1 MERKRCSFR
10 WLTLLVIG
18 YISIISANASSVN
31 IQGLTPCALVEDIP
45 TFCVQSSTITVSSS
59 AGEFDYVIVD
69 NEQLAYNSSSYWTSY
84 SINVEPYLDGSL
96 HLLQLKHGGSDYGR
110 CFIGNIN
117 SLSDLYKESDGIFY
131 LIQSHADAASVITSS
146 SDIEEANILSTII
159 KDEVEYPVTTI
170 FPSAFANREN
180 LHSVNIPAG
189 ISTIGEAA
197 FDGCSS
203 LTSLT
208 FNATNCTSCGSPSR
222 PAFPSTIST
231 LTFGDGVTQIPA
243 YFLYNGSQ
251 IESVSVPNA
260 VTTIGEYAFYNSKNL
275 KSLTLGSGLLS
286 IGNRAFSYK
295 SGSNYYNTQIAK
307 VFWFGNT
314 PPSNNS
320 AVTALVN
327 YVANDQY
334 SLSHQVKYQFLSSKF
349 LVDGTYYVPVS
360 PSERTCDV
368 IDCDYKLTDGN
379 VVISDKV
386 TNRGVELTVLNI
398 NDYSYYKNSSI
409 VSVSLPGTL
418 TSIGVSAF
426 RNSTQLTSIDIP
438 NAVTTIGEYAFDGCS
453 SLTSLTFNATNCT
466 SCGSPSRPAFP
477 STISTLTFGDGV
489 TQIPAYFLYN
499 GSQIESV
506 SVPNAV
512 TTIGEYAFY
521 NSKNLKSLTLGSG
534 LLSIG
539 NRAFSYKSGSN
550 YYNTQIAKVFWFGNT
565 PPSNNSAVTALVNYV
580 ANDQYSLSHQVKY
593 QFLSSKFLVDGTYYV
608 PVSPSERTCDV
619 IDCDYKLTD
628 GNVVISDKVTNR
640 GVELTVLNINDYSYY
655 KNSSIESLTT
665 SNKGNLGHYAF
676 YYCNG
681 LTSVVTNNKGYI
693 GSSAFASCED
703 LNDVQVTSNG
713 NIQDGAFYGCKS
725 LKTASINNVG
735 SIGNESFYG
744 CTNLNNI
751 TLGNSVLEIGSKA
764 FYECTNLNNITLGN
778 SVSKIGSEAFYS
790 CSTLPTISLPN
801 NVSSIGEYIFYGC
814 SKLATVTIGR
824 GISLIPHYSFAN
836 CSVLNNLTIPNNV
849 KSIGDYVFSGCRAL
863 ANLTLEDNEIEEEV
877 PEAPTT
883 QYFDDW
889 VSTNHGDSST
899 SYKEYAL
906 HVEVGDKLSFNYEV
920 DSESGY
926 DYLIIKINDVE
937 VVKESG
943 NKTGSYNKTFL
954 EAGDVKLY
962 LSYTKDNSQSNGQD
976 KASVSN
982 ITLNSKGFEIDNLQL
997 GSNGTNPLFYD
1008 CPLDVVYIG
1017 RKLSYSTASNKG
1029 YSPFYRNTSLHSVEV
1044 TNAETQIYDNE
1055 FYGCTNLKTLKVG
1068 NGVKT
1073 IGKWA
1078 FSGCSSLDYFS
1089 SGYHVESIGEE
1100 AFSDCTGLT
1109 SYYSFSIEP
1118 PVCGNQALDDINKW
1132 DCTLFV
1138 PAESSDEY
1146 MAADQW
1152 KDFFFVNEND
1162 AVLIESIRFNVESLD
1177 GKTGDTFQLVAD
1189 VLPRNAT
1196 RKRVEWSSSDPSLVT
1211 VDASGLVTFVKEG
1224 YATITVRATDG
1235 SGVESTIDVVVTV
1248 KEPELGDSNANGVV
1262 NIADAVN
1269 TANYAIGNEVEHF
1282 NETAADVNRDGIIS
1296 LADASATVTL
1306 ILDQAVQASAI
1317 AKVRELASDKND
1329 ESDSLIIDDYSA
1341 KIGDTTSVL
1350 VALDNTLDYVA
1361 LQADVTVPDRMTL
1374 AAINIG
1380 NRAEGNHSLAVKRID
1395 DRTMR
1400 FALFDINNST
1410 FTNNDEAILELIF
1423 KVNGSTND
1431 RIEINNIFASDAQ
1444 AHEYVL
1450 TSTGGNNADMSGIAN
1465 VGYSNIRIE
1474 GTPYAINIYN
1484 AEGSEIAVYAV
1495 DGSLLSHF
1503 VASSGLESLKVV
1515 PGMYVVTAGNKVEK
1529 VMVK

>member
-1 MERKRCSFR
+1 MEKKKCFLR

-18 YISIISANASSVN
+18 YISIISANAASVN
-31 IQGLTPCALVEDIP
+31 IQGLTPSALVGDIP

-59 AGEFDYVIVD
+59 AGKFDYVIVD
-69 NEQLAYNSSSYWTSY
+69 NKQLDYNSSSYWTSY

-96 HLLQLKHGGSDYGR
+96 HLLQLKNGNSDYGR
-110 CFIGNIN
+110 CYIGNIN
-117 SLSDLYKESDGIFY
+117 SLGDIYKEYDGIFY
-131 LIQSHADAASVITSS
+131 LIQSNADAAYVITSS

-159 KDEVEYPVTTI
+159 KDEVEYSVTTI

-180 LHSVNIPAG
+180 LHSVTIPAG
-189 ISTIGEAA
+189 ISTIGNAA

-208 FNATNCTSCGSPSR
+208 FNATNCTSCGSSSS

-251 IESVSVPNA
+251 IESVSLPGTLTSIGVSAFRNSTQLTSIDIPAAVTSIGNYAFDGCSSLTSLTFNATNCTSCGSSSSPAFPSTISTLTFGDGVTQIPAYFLYNGSQIENVSVPNA
-260 VTTIGEYAFYNSKNL
+260 VTTIGEYAFYNSINL

-307 VFWFGNT
+307 VFWLGNT
-314 PPSNNS
+314 PPSNNG
-320 AVTALVN
+320 AVKALVN

-334 SLSHQVKYQFLSSKF
+334 SLSNQVKYQFLSSKF

-409 VSVSLPGTL
+409 VS
-418 TSIGVSAF
+418 
-426 RNSTQLTSIDIP
+426 
-438 NAVTTIGEYAFDGCS
+438 
-453 SLTSLTFNATNCT
+453 
-466 SCGSPSRPAFP
+466 
-477 STISTLTFGDGV
+477 
-489 TQIPAYFLYN
+489 
-499 GSQIESV
+499 
-506 SVPNAV
+506 
-512 TTIGEYAFY
+512 
-521 NSKNLKSLTLGSG
+521 
-534 LLSIG
+534 
-539 NRAFSYKSGSN
+539 
-550 YYNTQIAKVFWFGNT
+550 
-565 PPSNNSAVTALVNYV
+565 
-580 ANDQYSLSHQVKY
+580 
-593 QFLSSKFLVDGTYYV
+593 
-608 PVSPSERTCDV
+608 
-619 IDCDYKLTD
+619 
-628 GNVVISDKVTNR
+628 
-640 GVELTVLNINDYSYY
+640 
-655 KNSSIESLTT
+655 LTT

-681 LTSVVTNNKGYI
+681 LTTLKADNIGYLGNYSFSNCDALASVVTNNKGYV
-693 GSSAFASCED
+693 GESAFYDCDA
-703 LNDVQVTSNG
+703 LLIVTVNNDG
-713 NIQDGAFYGCKS
+713 Y
-725 LKTASINNVG
+725 
-735 SIGNESFYG
+735 IGN
-744 CTNLNNI
+744 
-751 TLGNSVLEIGSKA
+751 KA
-764 FYECTNLNNITLGN
+764 FYECTNLNNVTLGN
-778 SVSKIGSEAFYS
+778 SVSEIGSKAFYS

-814 SKLATVTIGR
+814 SKLATATIGR
-824 GISLIPHYSFAN
+824 GISLIPQYSFAN

-906 HVEVGDKLSFNYEV
+906 QVEVGDKLSFNYEV

-926 DYLIIKINDVE
+926 DYLIIKINNVE

-962 LSYTKDNSQSNGQD
+962 LSYTKDNSQSTGQD

-982 ITLNSKGFEIDNLQL
+982 ITLNGKGIEIDNLQL

-1162 AVLIESIRFNVESLD
+1162 AVLIESIRLNVESLD

-1224 YATITVRATDG
+1224 YATITVCATDG

-1296 LADASATVTL
+1296 LADASATITL
-1306 ILDQAVQASAI
+1306 ILNQPVHASAI

-1341 KIGDTTSVL
+1341 KIGESTSVF
-1350 VALDNTLDYVA
+1350 VTFDNSLDYVA
-1361 LQADVTVPDRMTL
+1361 LQADITVPAGMTV
-1374 AAINIG
+1374 AAVNIG
-1380 NRAEGNHSLAVKRID
+1380 NRAEANHSLAVKRID
-1395 DRTMR
+1395 DRSMR
-1400 FALFDINNST
+1400 IALFDINNSS
-1410 FTNNDEAILELIF
+1410 FADNDEAILELIV
-1423 KVNGSTND
+1423 KLNSLTND
-1431 RIEINNIFASDAQ
+1431 RIEINNILASDAH

-1450 TSTGGNNADMSGIAN
+1450 TSKGGNNAEISGIENAGN
-1465 VGYSNIRIE
+1465 SNIHIE

-1503 VASSGLESLKVV
+1503 VASSGIESLKVV
-1515 PGMYVVTAGNKVEK
+1515 PGMYIVAAGNKVEK